1 MAKVGPFLNC
11 YIQLLPELQIFATV
25 PAVNEPLTPDDA
37 VDVLQELLPAQNK
50 SYELGLRLK
59 LPHHDVEAIHS
70 KESPPDK
77 YLLKVLIKFL
87 QQAEPRPTWR
97 VIVDALRSR
106 SVNLPALASK
116 VEATHYPV
124 SPSSV
129 RGAVPEPMGKWLSS
143 PLKADWCS

>member
-1 MAKVGPFLNC
+1 MDML
-11 YIQLLPELQIFATV
+11 E
-25 PAVNEPLTPDDA
+25 
-37 VDVLQELLPAQNK
+37 ELLAAQNK
-50 SYELGLRLK
+50 SYKLGLRLK
-59 LPHHDVEAIHS
+59 LPQQDVEAIHS

-116 VEATHYPV
+116 VETTHYPV
-124 SPSSV
+124 SPSSA
-129 RGAVPEPMGKWLSS
+129 RGAVPESMGKWLSS

>member
-1 MAKVGPFLNC
+1 M
-11 YIQLLPELQIFATV
+11 
-25 PAVNEPLTPDDA
+25 
-37 VDVLQELLPAQNK
+37 
-50 SYELGLRLK
+50 
-59 LPHHDVEAIHS
+59 EAIHS

-124 SPSSV
+124 SPSSA
-129 RGAVPEPMGKWLSS
+129 RGAVPESMGKWLSS
-143 PLKADWCS
+143 PLKADWCSYYVSITSDTESAIATGDDDEVTSKPSSQQPNPVPGETITVYIIPSHYIINPLLYR